1 MYLFS
6 TSPNEQHINTH
17 ATTGWLLA
25 RKPIPVLTGRCFWA
39 EETNKTFD
47 RRLYQNT
54 GWCRNIPRCRKAAD
68 VPSLVTSPP
77 GSCYGAAQK
86 WREDVAFYL
95 PIPHPAHQSLI
106 CPSDWAQ
113 KRHGYMMKN
122 SMTLIWHLQL
132 LLLLL
137 PLFFFGP
144 VNCFQ

>member
-1 MYLFS
+1 MCCYICISNDCAKEQKVTFPALLLCSYLYIYFPPLPMNNIS
-6 TSPNEQHINTH
+6 TLAQRR
-17 ATTGWLLA
+17 AWLLA
-25 RKPIPVLTGRCFWA
+25 RKPVPVLTGRCFWA

-77 GSCYGAAQK
+77 GSCYRAAQK
-86 WREDVAFYL
+86 WREDVTFYL

-113 KRHGYMMKN
+113 KRHGYDEK
-122 SMTLIWHLQL
+122 
-132 LLLLL
+132 
-137 PLFFFGP
+137 
-144 VNCFQ
+144 